1 MPLSDVYITQNINE
15 ETNVIFNLK
24 LMMHMHAV
32 YTAKD
37 NTHTIGVDTATVH
50 MVPLLGDAVHA
61 NLPPK

>member
-1 MPLSDVYITQNINE
+1 
-15 ETNVIFNLK
+15 
-24 LMMHMHAV
+24 MMHMHAV

-61 NLPPK
+61 NLPPKWLEINPDGNVSPTIN